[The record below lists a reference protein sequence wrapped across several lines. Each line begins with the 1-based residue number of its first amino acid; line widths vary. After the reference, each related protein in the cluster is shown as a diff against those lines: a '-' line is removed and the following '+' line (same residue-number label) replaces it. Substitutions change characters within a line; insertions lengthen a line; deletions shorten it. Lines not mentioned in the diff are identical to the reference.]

1 VPVAQ
6 PRPSPPPTL
15 RPPWLGTISAQAL
28 LAWRVAGPVEEVPQT
43 DRWNAEALRAVREL
57 ASDLSS
63 LLTSLEVTRHRRGED
78 KAIQRS
84 YLLAASM
91 QQSLERLITLL
102 RT

>member
-1 VPVAQ
+1 
-6 PRPSPPPTL
+6 
-15 RPPWLGTISAQAL
+15 
-28 LAWRVAGPVEEVPQT
+28 VPQT

-91 QQSLERLITLL
+91 QQSLKRLITLL